1 MLSSYFV
8 SLLRYDGCLSQYFA
22 FKDFSEESI
31 LVELCAGSE
40 DLILCNKHS
49 CIHFCFSIDGT
60 FSSQLG
66 KFINHSSRHVN
77 CVAKPVKRGNDVYL
91 PFCHPKHTNR
101 NWITLRLWDS
111 GPWLTKGK
119 KSFSFVKWSLLK
131 ILLQLQVCRRYYWSC
146 KSDDRYE
153 NYMK

>member
-1 MLSSYFV
+1 M
-8 SLLRYDGCLSQYFA
+8 SQYFA
-22 FKDFSEESI
+22 FKDFSGELVLKSSL

-77 CVAKPVKRGNDVYL
+77 CVAKPVKRGNDVYICL
-91 PFCHPKHTNR
+91 FATQN
-101 NWITLRLWDS
+101 ILTGTELRYDYGIRGLDWQ
-111 GPWLTKGK
+111 K
-119 KSFSFVKWSLLK
+119 VKNHFLLSNE
-131 ILLQLQVCRRYYWSC
+131 VCWRYYCSC
-146 KSDDRYE
+146 KSVEDIIGVASLMID
-153 NYMK
+153 MKITWSKQVKNKV